1 MDNID
6 ISLEDIFINLSLISK
21 IEIGNKLI
29 NDDKH
34 INIDTS
40 YFQSISRWF
49 SKNSRTTN
57 LQFINSILVKSFE
70 NSENL
75 LKDNTVESAQLL
87 LRLNSELKNCI
98 AGLTNLK
105 QTYNFDKLVQSEID
119 VMIENIRS
127 NLDNNLKNLNFKR
140 KVD

>member
-6 ISLEDIFINLSLISK
+6 ISLENIFINLSLISK

-29 NDDKH
+29 NDEKH

-40 YFQSISRWF
+40 YFQSITRWF
-49 SKNSRTTN
+49 SNNSRITN

-70 NSENL
+70 NSDNL

-98 AGLTNLK
+98 GGLTNLK
-105 QTYNFDKLVQSEID
+105 QTYSYDKLVQSEID

-127 NLDNNLKNLNFKR
+127 NLDNNLKSLNFKK

>member
-1 MDNID
+1 MDNLD
-6 ISLEDIFINLSLISK
+6 ISLEDIFINLSLVSK
-21 IEIGNKLI
+21 IEIGNKLT

-57 LQFINSILVKSFE
+57 LQFINLILVKSFE
-70 NSENL
+70 NSDRL
-75 LKDNTVESAQLL
+75 LKEDTVESAQLL

-98 AGLTNLK
+98 GGLTNLK
-105 QTYNFDKLVQSEID
+105 QTYNCDKLIQSEID

-127 NLDNNLKNLNFKR
+127 NLDNNLKSLNFKK